1 MGPHSWFAG
10 ALMLAVSS
18 LPARAQPIPQPPLT
32 TEAAIPA
39 TVALVETWPDG
50 RVNYELSSPRRA
62 SMWTPVFP
70 RVEGYTLPEG
80 ARPVYA
86 VQFARV
92 LAGRDIKVD
101 VSVLLGSAQPPGVP
115 VASVVISPGSHV
127 VVEELR
133 KFGVQPVTLSMV
145 TVAPMTPYLPTVV
158 SVSPEIEIANVEL
171 LSAPYPGY
179 RITLR
184 NLGSKAVSNVHVQ
197 SYRGEEKALSALKRT
212 DDGRPMMQPGAS
224 YTFDMNLTSG
234 GAERIHHARDVDTA
248 RDRPDRIRIRA
259 LGRRHAHGPAAVSAG
274 RGGDRKR
281 VGAAASTAAHR
292 RRVEGGPCGA
302 WHRPGA
308 AGVGTNTNRCA
319 GGRRARPT
327 GCREAGDAPHQGGDP
342 RRHRA
347 VRAGPLD
354 TFGERRHGVAD
365 VVAQALR
372 RVVEASVTAIAT
384 LAAQH
389 RRGVRRFTGPRPPPP
404 RWPPATG

>member
-32 TEAAIPA
+32 TGAATPA

-62 SMWTPVFP
+62 SMWTPMFP
-70 RVEGYTLPEG
+70 RVEGYELPEG
-80 ARPVYA
+80 AKPVYA
-86 VQFARV
+86 VQISRV

-115 VASVVISPGSHV
+115 VASVVISPGSRV

-133 KFGVQPVTLSMV
+133 KFGVQPVTLSMA

-184 NLGSKAVSNVHVQ
+184 NLGAKAVSNVHVQ
-197 SYRGEEKALSALKRT
+197 SYRGAEKALSALKRT

-234 GAERIHHARDVDTA
+234 GQNGFTTPGTWTPRAIDVIEFESVRWDDGTHTGQPPFPQIEESIERDSGQRLQLRRIVDELRGTLAGPGAGLELLAAARTRIDALADAE
-248 RDRPDRIRIRA
+248 PDQLDAAKLAMRRTKAVIRA
-259 LGRRHAHGPAAVSAG
+259 DIARFERDHSTDPASDVSEWLASLLKRYEEWLGRLS
-274 RGGDRKR
+274 
-281 VGAAASTAAHR
+281 
-292 RRVEGGPCGA
+292 
-302 WHRPGA
+302 
-308 AGVGTNTNRCA
+308 
-319 GGRRARPT
+319 
-327 GCREAGDAPHQGGDP
+327 
-342 RRHRA
+342 
-347 VRAGPLD
+347 
-354 TFGERRHGVAD
+354 
-365 VVAQALR
+365 
-372 RVVEASVTAIAT
+372 
-384 LAAQH
+384 
-389 RRGVRRFTGPRPPPP
+389 PP
-404 RWPPATG
+404 

>member
-18 LPARAQPIPQPPLT
+18 LPARAQPVPQPPLT
-32 TEAAIPA
+32 TGAPTPA

-50 RVNYELSSPRRA
+50 RINYELSSPRRA
-62 SMWTPVFP
+62 TMWTPVFP
-70 RVEGYTLPEG
+70 RVEGYRLPEG
-80 ARPVYA
+80 AKPVYA
-86 VQFARV
+86 VQLARV

-101 VSVLLGSAQPPGVP
+101 VSVLLGSAQPPAVP

-127 VVEELR
+127 VIEELR

-212 DDGRPMMQPGAS
+212 DDGRPMMQPGAT

-234 GAERIHHARDVDTA
+234 GQNGFTTPGTWTPRAIDLIEFESVRWDDGTHTGTPPFPQVEAAIERDSGQRLQLRRIVDE
-248 RDRPDRIRIRA
+248 
-259 LGRRHAHGPAAVSAG
+259 LRR
-274 RGGDRKR
+274 
-281 VGAAASTAAHR
+281 TL
-292 RRVEGGPCGA
+292 
-302 WHRPGA
+302 
-308 AGVGTNTNRCA
+308 
-319 GGRRARPT
+319 
-327 GCREAGDAPHQGGDP
+327 
-342 RRHRA
+342 
-347 VRAGPLD
+347 AGPGTGLELLASARTRIDALADAEPDQLD
-354 TFGERRHGVAD
+354 VAKLAMRRTKAVILADIARFERDHSTRSASAVTEWLTSL
-365 VVAQALR
+365 LR
-372 RVVEASVTAIAT
+372 RYEEWLSRLT
-384 LAAQH
+384 
-389 RRGVRRFTGPRPPPP
+389 PP
-404 RWPPATG
+404 

>member
-1 MGPHSWFAG
+1 MGLHSWFAG
-10 ALMLAVSS
+10 ALVLAFSS

-70 RVEGYTLPEG
+70 RVEGYTLPDG

-133 KFGVQPVTLSMV
+133 TFGVQPVTLSMV

-197 SYRGEEKALSALKRT
+197 SYRGEEKALSAMKRT

-234 GAERIHHARDVDTA
+234 GQNGFITPGTWTPRAIDLIELESVRWDDGTHTGQPPFPQVEAVIESESGQRLQLRRIVDELRRTLAGPGTGLELLASARTRIDALADAE
-248 RDRPDRIRIRA
+248 PDQLDAAKQAMRRTKAVIRA
-259 LGRRHAHGPAAVSAG
+259 DIARFERDYSTRPASAVTEWLTS
-274 RGGDRKR
+274 
-281 VGAAASTAAHR
+281 
-292 RRVEGGPCGA
+292 
-302 WHRPGA
+302 
-308 AGVGTNTNRCA
+308 
-319 GGRRARPT
+319 
-327 GCREAGDAPHQGGDP
+327 
-342 RRHRA
+342 
-347 VRAGPLD
+347 L
-354 TFGERRHGVAD
+354 
-365 VVAQALR
+365 LR
-372 RVVEASVTAIAT
+372 RYEEW
-384 LAAQH
+384 L
-389 RRGVRRFTGPRPPPP
+389 RRLSPP
-404 RWPPATG
+404 